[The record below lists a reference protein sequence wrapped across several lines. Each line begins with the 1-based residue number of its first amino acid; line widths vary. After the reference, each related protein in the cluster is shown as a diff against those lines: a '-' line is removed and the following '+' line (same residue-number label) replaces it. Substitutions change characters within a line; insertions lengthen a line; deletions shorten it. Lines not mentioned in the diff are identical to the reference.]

1 MSDHRAHLRAPDGSA
16 RPRVPPSYIA
26 RSRLDELLDRGT
38 RGPLTVVTAGAGWGK
53 TLATASWAGSAA
65 TVGPVAW
72 VSLEASDNEPRRF
85 WTCFVAA
92 VRKAVDVPEGNPLA
106 QLVPGLGPLAT
117 SLERLVTG
125 IEQLPTPVV
134 VVLDDFHVIDDAG
147 VLEDIGTLLRNAPE
161 QLRLVLLTRS
171 DPLLPLH
178 RMRTDE
184 SLFEIRSR
192 DLAFDEA
199 DATAMLA
206 ADDVSVT
213 PDDVELLVRRTE
225 GWPAG
230 MRLAALFLR
239 RGDPGQGAASF
250 AGDDQAVSDYLVGE
264 VLASQT
270 PEMRR
275 FLLRTSVVERLSSG
289 LAETLADEPRSQHHL
304 EALERSNSFVV
315 GLGPGRTWFRYHA
328 LLREVLQH
336 RLRVDEPDLVPELHR
351 RAALWF
357 AGNDRP
363 IEAMSHAADAEDW
376 ALTGRLFVT
385 GAVALL
391 VSADR
396 SAIERVLAR
405 IPAERLDDGADLQ
418 LCAAARL
425 FFADRYDDM
434 EEHLV
439 RARRQLETLG
449 TNESKG
455 TLAACLLLSTPALR
469 LRGDIEGLRRT
480 CAEAIVELSGPA
492 LALPG
497 AEEYRAVALNN
508 LGGALLWLGRLD
520 EAEQHLAESLATAGT
535 RLDVSRINMLSHLAL
550 VATTTGR
557 LQQGE
562 QYAAEA
568 IELVEARGWNP
579 LPQSAAAYLAL
590 SMIQLRRNDVT
601 AAQRTLEAGKTPAR
615 EAVTRWA
622 VLLGVAKLKVSLGE
636 LDSARDLMTH
646 LADDLGGRALP
657 PYLASWRTFVDA
669 EICLASGD
677 PQAAM
682 RLIGPAD
689 SPGGTRPEH
698 TVCVARALLASGEA
712 KQAYDALASL
722 RDGAVPHA
730 MTTEVWLLSAVA
742 ADRLRED
749 NRASEAM
756 LRAVETASVEDVRRP
771 FVELYPEQVVRL
783 LGLLRLLDPDV
794 GGFAEDL
801 LLELQPDRVDPSTPT
816 PLPESLTEREL
827 IVLRFL
833 PTMMTNA
840 EIASELFVSVNTVKA
855 HLKRIFRKLDVLSR
869 REAVHRARDL
879 GLLADTTV

>member
-1 MSDHRAHLRAPDGSA
+1 
-16 RPRVPPSYIA
+16 
-26 RSRLDELLDRGT
+26 
-38 RGPLTVVTAGAGWGK
+38 
-53 TLATASWAGSAA
+53 
-65 TVGPVAW
+65 
-72 VSLEASDNEPRRF
+72 
-85 WTCFVAA
+85 
-92 VRKAVDVPEGNPLA
+92 
-106 QLVPGLGPLAT
+106 
-117 SLERLVTG
+117 
-125 IEQLPTPVV
+125 
-134 VVLDDFHVIDDAG
+134 
-147 VLEDIGTLLRNAPE
+147 
-161 QLRLVLLTRS
+161 
-171 DPLLPLH
+171 
-178 RMRTDE
+178 
-184 SLFEIRSR
+184 
-192 DLAFDEA
+192 
-199 DATAMLA
+199 
-206 ADDVSVT
+206 
-213 PDDVELLVRRTE
+213 
-225 GWPAG
+225 

-250 AGDDQAVSDYLVGE
+250 AGDDQAVSDYLVEE

-270 PEMRR
+270 PEMRQ
-275 FLLRTSVVERLSSG
+275 FLLRTSVVEQLSSG

-336 RLRVDEPDLVPELHR
+336 RLRVDEPDLLPDLHR

-357 AGNDRP
+357 ARNDRP
-363 IEAMSHAADAEDW
+363 IDAMRHAADAEDW
-376 ALTGRLFVT
+376 ALLGRLFVT

-396 SAIERVLAR
+396 TAIERVLAR
-405 IPAERLDDGADLQ
+405 VPAERLDDGADLQ

-434 EEHLV
+434 QEHLV
-439 RARRQLETLG
+439 RARRMLETAG
-449 TNESKG
+449 TSESKG

-508 LGGALLWLGRLD
+508 LGSALLWLGRLD
-520 EAEQHLAESLATAGT
+520 EAEHHLQESLDAAST
-535 RLDVSRINMLSHLAL
+535 RLDASRINMLSHLAL
-550 VATTTGR
+550 IATTSGR
-557 LQQGE
+557 LRQGE
-562 QYAAEA
+562 QYAVEA

-579 LPQSAAAYLAL
+579 MPQSATAYLAL
-590 SMIQLRRNDVT
+590 SMIQLRRNDVA
-601 AAQRTLEAGKTPAR
+601 AAQLTLHAAKAPAR
-615 EAVTRWA
+615 EPVTRWA
-622 VLLGVAKLKVSLGE
+622 VLVGGARLMTSLGR
-636 LDSARDLMTH
+636 LDSARQLMKDLS
-646 LADDLGGRALP
+646 ADLDGEDLPA
-657 PYLASWRTFVDA
+657 YLASWRTFVDA

-682 RLIGPAD
+682 HLLDP
-689 SPGGTRPEH
+689 SGGGSHARPEH
-698 TVCVARALLASGEA
+698 ALCAARALLASGEA
-712 KQAYDALASL
+712 KKAYNSLASL
-722 RDGAVPHA
+722 RDGTVPHA
-730 MTTEVWLLSAVA
+730 MTTEVWLLSALA

-749 NRASEAM
+749 NRATEAM

-771 FVELYPEQVVRL
+771 FAELYPDQVVRL
-783 LGLLRLLDPDV
+783 LGIVRQLDAR
-794 GGFAEDL
+794 GSGFLEDL
-801 LLELQPDRVDPSTPT
+801 LLELQPDGSDASTLT

-840 EIASELFVSVNTVKA
+840 EIASELFVSVNTVKT

-879 GLLADTTV
+879 GLLTDTTV